1 MLPQEDMAEAMMSNI
16 EKREPEFKDMQEI
29 KDYGKSSAK

>member
-1 MLPQEDMAEAMMSNI
+1 MSEAMMSNM
-16 EKREPEFKDMQEI
+16 EKRNPEFKDMQEI

>member
-1 MLPQEDMAEAMMSNI
+1 MSNM
-16 EKREPEFKDMQEI
+16 EKRDPEFKDMQEI